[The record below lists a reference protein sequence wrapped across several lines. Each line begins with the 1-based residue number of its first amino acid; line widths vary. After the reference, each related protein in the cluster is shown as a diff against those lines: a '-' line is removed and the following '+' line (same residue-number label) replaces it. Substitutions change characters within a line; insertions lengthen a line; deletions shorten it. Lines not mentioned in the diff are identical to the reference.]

1 MIFYLFFYLY
11 KFLSFIFFQKHIQN
25 YPLLKTYYILNVQK
39 NIDSKIFHHVQ
50 IGEISV
56 LKFLLSL
63 PIDSANNDNIITV
76 DPNSPLTS
84 LFNIILTIINIGK
97 HENIPCIIF

>member
-1 MIFYLFFYLY
+1 M
-11 KFLSFIFFQKHIQN
+11 
-25 YPLLKTYYILNVQK
+25 
-39 NIDSKIFHHVQ
+39 Q
-50 IGEISV
+50 ISEISV